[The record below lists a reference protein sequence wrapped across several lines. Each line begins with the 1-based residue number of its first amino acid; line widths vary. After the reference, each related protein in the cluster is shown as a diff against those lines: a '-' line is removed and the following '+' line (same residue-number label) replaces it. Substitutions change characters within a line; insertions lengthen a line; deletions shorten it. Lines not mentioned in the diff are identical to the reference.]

1 MLAYKSLCPSGW
13 TSRWDDQRGGFPT
26 QFTDDLCSLHQGFS
40 TGIAADM
47 WNRGRKLP
55 RKARPVIGS
64 LRRDVANRKFIEHDN
79 GTLESSICILAFCI
93 IELDISNA
101 AQVPVIRH
109 SLLVHLVMS
118 LTFNL
123 LDLFWLACS

>member
-13 TSRWDDQRGGFPT
+13 TSRWDDQRGEFSL
-26 QFTDDLCSLHQGFS
+26 QFAVGLHSLHQDFP
-40 TGIAADM
+40 TGIATDM

-79 GTLESSICILAFCI
+79 VASGPSICILAFCI

-109 SLLVHLVMS
+109 FLLVHLVMS
-118 LTFNL
+118 LAFRL
-123 LDLFWLACS
+123 LSC